1 MRSTAV
7 LRIER
12 MEEAF
17 QQTLA
22 VWAAE
27 HRAGLLGRSTDQRQY
42 IFAYDPAATR
52 PDSQI
57 SLTMPIRLESWNSR
71 DLHPIFQMN
80 LPEGALLEAIRRA
93 VSKITG
99 EDDLTLLRITGGDQ
113 IGRNRFSLPADTVPG
128 IVETRESLEDMLSYP
143 DTEELFHDLVSKYA
157 LRSGVSGVQPK
168 VMLAATERGTAT
180 IGGYIVKSWGSEY
193 PQLAANEYFCMTA
206 AKRAGLSVPEFHMS
220 DNGGLF
226 IMKRF
231 DATSDGLPIGF
242 EDMCSLQALNT
253 SQKYNSSYERVARSI
268 KDFVSHD
275 HLQKARE
282 EFFVSLVLSMMVR
295 NGDGHLKNFG
305 VLYEQPGSPV
315 TLAPTYD
322 IVTTV
327 AYLDKDV
334 PALTLAGTKK
344 WWSRKMM
351 EKFAVANLSLTV
363 GRVGQIFEQV
373 AEAVTS
379 TRELLS
385 AYATEHPE
393 FSGIAEKMQKAWN
406 TGVVDLAGKSSRI
419 PALPKKEFK

>member
-1 MRSTAV
+1 
-7 LRIER
+7 
-12 MEEAF
+12 
-17 QQTLA
+17 
-22 VWAAE
+22 
-27 HRAGLLGRSTDQRQY
+27 
-42 IFAYDPAATR
+42 
-52 PDSQI
+52 
-57 SLTMPIRLESWNSR
+57 
-71 DLHPIFQMN
+71 MN

-93 VSKITG
+93 ISKIIG
-99 EDDLTLLRITGGDQ
+99 EDDLTLLRVTGGNQ
-113 IGRNRFSLPADTVPG
+113 VGRNRFSLPTDKTPG
-128 IVETRESLEDMLSYP
+128 IVETRESLEDILSYP

-220 DNGGLF
+220 DNSGLF
-226 IMKRF
+226 VMKRF
-231 DATSDGLPIGF
+231 DETPDGLPIGF

-268 KDFVSHD
+268 KDFVSHEC
-275 HLQKARE
+275 LQKARE
-282 EFFVSLVLSMMVR
+282 EFFVSLVLSTMVR

-322 IVTTV
+322 VVTTV

-344 WWSRKMM
+344 WWPRKMM
-351 EKFAVANLSLTV
+351 EKFAVAHLSLPI
-363 GRVGQIFEQV
+363 GRVGQIFEEV

-385 AYATEHPE
+385 AYITEHPE
-393 FSGIAEKMQKAWN
+393 FRDSGEKMLKAWN
-406 TGVVDLAGKSSRI
+406 TGASDLAVKNS
-419 PALPKKEFK
+419 